1 MHLSHKLAGWILLLL
16 GLAAC
21 QAVES
26 EFTDQ
31 DAGAIRAQID
41 ALVSTAIAADWDA
54 WGNTLSSD
62 VIFFPPNQAPL
73 VGHGAVLAWAR
84 AFPEITSFTAPPD
97 EVSGTGDLA
106 YAHGTYS
113 YTVTL
118 PDGSPLTE
126 QGTYVNIFRRQ
137 PDGSWRYT
145 HNIWHS
151 NSPPPAPQ
159 PSM

>member
-1 MHLSHKLAGWILLLL
+1 MHLSYRLGPPLLFVL

-21 QAVES
+21 QAPAS
-26 EFTDQ
+26 DFTDR
-31 DAGAIRAQID
+31 DASAVRAQID
-41 ALVSTAIAADWDA
+41 TYVSAALAADWDS

-73 VGHGAVLAWAR
+73 VGHDAVMAWVR
-84 AFPEITSFTAPPD
+84 ELPTLTSFTAVPD

-113 YTVTL
+113 YAETL
-118 PDGSPLTE
+118 PDGSGITE
-126 QGTYVNIFRRQ
+126 QGTYVNIFRLQ

-145 HNIWHS
+145 HGIRHS
-151 NSPPPAPQ
+151 NLPAPA
-159 PSM
+159 P

>member
-1 MHLSHKLAGWILLLL
+1 MHLSYRLAAPLVFLL

-21 QAVES
+21 QPPPS
-26 EFTDQ
+26 DFTDR
-31 DAGAIRAQID
+31 DASAVRALIDTYVSAI
-41 ALVSTAIAADWDA
+41 LAADWDT

-73 VGHGAVLAWAR
+73 VGHDAVMAWIR
-84 AFPEITSFTAPPD
+84 EFPTLTSLTAVPD

-113 YTVTL
+113 YTATL
-118 PDGSPLTE
+118 PDGSAITE
-126 QGTYVNIFRRQ
+126 QGTWVNIFRLQ
-137 PDGSWRYT
+137 ADGFWQYT

-151 NSPPPAPQ
+151 SLPASATQ